1 VSEKIVLPW
10 AVEEFSVK
18 KINRREFVATTAAAR
33 ATVFASSHAFAL
45 PALGQSQNKKQ
56 WLAALLADERGF
68 SFLTGERLL

>member
-1 VSEKIVLPW
+1 
-10 AVEEFSVK
+10 VK